1 MIMKLWI
8 ARDLSEE
15 LILFKEKPSYNNKFK
30 MWVGGLPIDKLKG
43 YSFPEVTFEN
53 SPQEVELKLVKEL

>member
-1 MIMKLWI
+1 MKLWI

-15 LILFKEKPSYNNKFK
+15 LILYKEKPSYNNKIK
-30 MWVGGLPIDKLKG
+30 MWMYSGLPVGKLTG

-53 SPQEVELKLVKEL
+53 SPKEVELKLIKEE

>member
-1 MIMKLWI
+1 MKFWI

-15 LILFKEKPSYNNKFK
+15 LILFKEQPSYNNRIK
-30 MWVGGLPIDKLKG
+30 MWMGGGLPIGKLNG

-53 SPQEVELKLVKEL
+53 SPKRIKIELMED

>member
-1 MIMKLWI
+1 MKLWI

-15 LILFKEKPSYNNKFK
+15 LILFKKQPSYNNKIK
-30 MWVGGLPIDKLKG
+30 MWIGGGLPIGKLNG

-53 SPQEVELKLVKEL
+53 SPQQVEIQLVKEG

>member
-1 MIMKLWI
+1 MKFWI

-15 LILFKEKPSYNNKFK
+15 LILFKEQPSYNNRIK
-30 MWVGGLPIDKLKG
+30 MWMGGGLPIGKLNG

-53 SPQEVELKLVKEL
+53 SPKRVKIELMED